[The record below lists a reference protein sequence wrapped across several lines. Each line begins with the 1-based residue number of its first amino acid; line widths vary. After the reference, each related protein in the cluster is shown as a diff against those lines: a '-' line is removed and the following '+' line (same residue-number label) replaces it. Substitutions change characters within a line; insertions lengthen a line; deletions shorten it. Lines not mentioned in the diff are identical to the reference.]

1 MRTKTKNL
9 IKGVLKIVL
18 HPKYLL
24 SLCDYD
30 NIKLFKRDI
39 RSVAD
44 GSVEFCP
51 ETYEKMMTEGKKRV
65 LLVSHEMS
73 LTGAPNTLLHCA
85 KFFKTLGIE
94 SFVISP

>member
-1 MRTKTKNL
+1 MKTKTKNL
-9 IKGVLKIVL
+9 IKGIIKTAL

-24 SLCDYD
+24 SFLTDYD

-51 ETYEKMMTEGKKRV
+51 ETYEKMMTEGKK
-65 LLVSHEMS
+65 
-73 LTGAPNTLLHCA
+73 TGASSIP
-85 KFFKTLGIE
+85 
-94 SFVISP
+94 